1 MDFSRYLSPSAYH
14 EGTMKACR
22 LHRIGEFT
30 TDDVS
35 IPKPVGNQLLL
46 KVEGCGVCGSDIPR
60 IFKLGTSKQRYPLT
74 IGHEFG
80 GTIVEVVKDADKSL
94 VGKRG
99 AIFPC
104 IPCRKCDACL
114 SANYAMCEDYDYLGS
129 RSDGGFA
136 EYCLVPSAWHFVP
149 STNPDTP
156 GEALAMTEPCTVAQ
170 HAVRKGGVTAGMN
183 VLIMGAGPIG
193 IMVARWAKLFGASVV
208 LSEIVEEKCEFARA
222 HGCEV
227 IDSKEVDL
235 VECVRELTHGR
246 GVDVAI
252 EGTGS
257 GSGLGQAIECTRT
270 FGTVVMMGNPAS
282 DTTIKL
288 TQHSQILRKELSL
301 KGIWNSHYADT
312 PINEWHYT
320 VRMLDEGKMQ
330 VTDLITHKSSLDGL
344 PALCSGIN
352 DHSILICKAMYV
364 PEAE

>member
-1 MDFSRYLSPSAYH
+1 
-14 EGTMKACR
+14 
-22 LHRIGEFT
+22 
-30 TDDVS
+30 
-35 IPKPVGNQLLL
+35 
-46 KVEGCGVCGSDIPR
+46 
-60 IFKLGTSKQRYPLT
+60 
-74 IGHEFG
+74 
-80 GTIVEVVKDADKSL
+80 
-94 VGKRG
+94 
-99 AIFPC
+99 
-104 IPCRKCDACL
+104 
-114 SANYAMCEDYDYLGS
+114 
-129 RSDGGFA
+129 
-136 EYCLVPSAWHFVP
+136 
-149 STNPDTP
+149 
-156 GEALAMTEPCTVAQ
+156 MTEPCTVAQ

-183 VLIMGAGPIG
+183 VLVMGAGPIG
-193 IMVARWAKLFGASVV
+193 IMAARWAKLFGASVV

-235 VECVRELTHGR
+235 VERVHELTRGR

-270 FGTVVMMGNPAS
+270 FGTVVLMGNPAS

-288 TQHSQILRKELSL
+288 AQHSQILRKELNL
-301 KGIWNSHYADT
+301 RGIWNSHYADT

-344 PALCSGIN
+344 PALCSGIH